1 MCDDKIIVA
10 THATPAGTLVLGVW
24 HDTLCLC
31 DWQVSRR
38 HAGNLLRLRRALG
51 APWQE
56 GDAGLLA
63 AARQQIDEY
72 FAGIRQVF
80 SLPIGFS
87 GSEFQNKVWETLQSI
102 PYGNTLS
109 YASLAQK
116 VGRPAAV
123 RAVANAVGANPISIL
138 VPCHRIIGSNGSL
151 TGYAGG
157 LSAKRLLL
165 QLEGLLPSRP

>member
-1 MCDDKIIVA
+1 M
-10 THATPAGTLVLGVW
+10 
-24 HDTLCLC
+24 
-31 DWQVSRR
+31 
-38 HAGNLLRLRRALG
+38 
-51 APWQE
+51 
-56 GDAGLLA
+56 LA